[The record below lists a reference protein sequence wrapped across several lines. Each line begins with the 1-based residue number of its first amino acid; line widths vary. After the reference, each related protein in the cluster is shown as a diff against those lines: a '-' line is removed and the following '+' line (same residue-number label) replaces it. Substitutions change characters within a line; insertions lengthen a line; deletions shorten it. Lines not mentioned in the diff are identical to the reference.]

1 MTACSNHPGT
11 IAGSDLKELLAAN
24 SELAALLEPQL
35 ITIATGLGMTLAQL
49 DLLLTI
55 EAGEAVDRH
64 SADAVALSARLG
76 FTNETADRLTRK
88 GVLALAEFG
97 SQQAALL
104 DLVATGIDAAALR
117 AGQVG
122 REELLR
128 RLAEIA

>member
-1 MTACSNHPGT
+1 MKG
-11 IAGSDLKELLAAN
+11 LLAAEP
-24 SELAALLEPQL
+24 ELAALLEPQL
-35 ITIATGLGMTLAQL
+35 VTIATSLGMTLAQL

-76 FTNETADRLTRK
+76 FTNETSDRLTRR
-88 GVLALAEFG
+88 GVIALAEFG

-104 DLVATGIDAAALR
+104 DVVATGMDAAALR
-117 AGQVG
+117 TGEVG

-128 RLAEIA
+128 RLSELA